1 MRADP
6 ARGPLRWLTEAQVA
20 DLVDINDAMAALRV
34 GFVEEADG
42 IARTVDK
49 ALGTWEGGA
58 MHALGSMMPNE
69 HFAGF
74 KTWAHTAAGAT
85 AIYALFDMRDGRLL
99 SLLEAA
105 TLGQIRTS
113 AVSGLG
119 ADLLAPPDTDEMAII
134 GSGAQ
139 ALTQVAAVTTVRP
152 IRRLRVFSRRA
163 EPRAAFVQRARDA
176 FGIEVID
183 SPTIEAAVD
192 GVPLVTLITRSSEPF
207 LTAGMLAPGALVI
220 AAGAILPAQAECH
233 RDVLQGSGLVVVDSL
248 GNAQRGSRELR
259 DHFGEGADGWSS
271 VRSLGAILRD
281 GVTRPAGSAFTFFK
295 PMGSGLSD
303 LAVATMAH
311 ERAEDRGVGLIIDQ
325 PSRVMPKWRAAT
337 AAPMEI

>member
-1 MRADP
+1 VSA
-6 ARGPLRWLTEAQVA
+6 AQSQGPLRWLTEAQVA

-69 HFAGF
+69 HLAGF
-74 KTWAHTAAGAT
+74 KTWAHTPGGAT
-85 AIYALFDMRDGRLL
+85 AVYALFDMRNGRLL
-99 SLLEAA
+99 AVLEAA

-119 ADLLAPPDTDEMAII
+119 ADLLAAPQLDEMAII
-134 GSGAQ
+134 GTGTQ
-139 ALTQVAAVTTVRP
+139 ALTQVAAVAAVRAL
-152 IRRLRVFSRRA
+152 RRLRVFSRRP
-163 EPRAAFVQRARDA
+163 EPRAAFVEQARKA

-183 SPTIEAAVD
+183 SPSLESAVE
-192 GVPLVTLITRSSEPF
+192 GVPLVTLITRSIEPF
-207 LTAGMLAPGALVI
+207 LDAAMLAPGALVI

-233 RDVLQGSGLVVVDSL
+233 RDVLEGSGLFVVDSL

-259 DHFGEGADGWSS
+259 DHLGEASENWGD
-271 VRSLGAILRD
+271 VKTLGAILRD
-281 GVTRPAGSAFTFFK
+281 GVARPGGDAFTFFK

-303 LAVATMAH
+303 LAVAMMAY
-311 ERAEDRGVGLIIDQ
+311 ERAEDRGIGLTIGQ
-325 PSRVMPKWRAAT
+325 PSRVMPKWRATT
-337 AAPMEI
+337 AALTTP